1 MFVCAAAGGLP
12 DSCCMSL
19 PVCVVIINSSCTDN
33 SAKHAVPTPII
44 TPHPNNCINTIL
56 LLLRHCSPEA
66 GSSSHLERACGSEA
80 GSTSHFECDCGSD
93 TLEQPVRAPSPPTN
107 PPYTRQ
113 LKPKSPP

>member
-44 TPHPNNCINTIL
+44 TPHPNNCINTMYIYIYIYIYL
-56 LLLRHCSPEA
+56 
-66 GSSSHLERACGSEA
+66 
-80 GSTSHFECDCGSD
+80 FENH
-93 TLEQPVRAPSPPTN
+93 PVLKSGL
-107 PPYTRQ
+107 TRNA
-113 LKPKSPP
+113 KP